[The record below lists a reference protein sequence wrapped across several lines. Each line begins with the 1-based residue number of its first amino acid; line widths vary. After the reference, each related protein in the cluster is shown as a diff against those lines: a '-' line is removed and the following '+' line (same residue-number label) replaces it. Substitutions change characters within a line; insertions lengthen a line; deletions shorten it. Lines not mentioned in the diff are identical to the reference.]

1 MMSTQ
6 PFSVLAHELAE
17 QLRTKNLKITLAE
30 SCTGG
35 LLAAQLTDLSHAS
48 QWFDRGF
55 VTYSNEAKAELIG
68 VSPTLIENH
77 GAVSEEVA
85 QAMARGAL
93 ANSRAQV
100 SIAITGIAGPG
111 GGSAHKPVGM
121 VCFAWGIEHKDLIN
135 IHSKTQQ
142 FSGDR
147 QMVREQACVFALQ
160 ELLRLL
166 KE

>member
-1 MMSTQ
+1 MSQTSLQ
-6 PFSVLAHELAE
+6 SNVSKLAQLLLA
-17 QLRTKNLKITLAE
+17 KKISICTAE

-35 LLAAQLTDLSHAS
+35 LLAAQLTDLSLAS

-55 VTYSNEAKAELIG
+55 VTYSNEAKTELID
-68 VSPTLIENH
+68 VSTTLIENH

-111 GGSAHKPVGM
+111 GGTANKPVGM
-121 VCFAWGIEHKDLIN
+121 ICFAWGVTHEDLIN

-147 QMVREQACVFALQ
+147 QMVREQACVFALE

>member
-6 PFSVLAHELAE
+6 PFSALAHELAE

-55 VTYSNEAKAELIG
+55 VTYSNEAKTELIG

-111 GGSAHKPVGM
+111 GGTANKPVGM
-121 VCFAWGIEHKDLIN
+121 VCFAWGIAHKGLIN
-135 IHSKTQQ
+135 IHSKTKQ